1 LLQPFPVRIY
11 GFSPHILAL
20 RFERKMKFA
29 VFASLIASAAA
40 FAPAATKAPATAL
53 NMAFEDELGA
63 QPPLGFF
70 GELELGR
77 YLLRHLGRHVY

>member
-1 LLQPFPVRIY
+1 
-11 GFSPHILAL
+11 
-20 RFERKMKFA
+20 MKFA

-70 GELELGR
+70 GELVLGYDLLYYSGRDR
-77 YLLRHLGRHVY
+77 Y